1 MLHLGKPCTGKD
13 IDSNEHF
20 PNSDLTPYSAL
31 KWALFGIKGA
41 IQNFKTGKVLSPLTL
56 KCLFLSTIFLGR
68 VSSNLLSGRAQG
80 FPESFKLNAWWEIID
95 ANILNCESEQT
106 ISMLSKT
113 AIYSLQKQCNFLNH
127 IISMHALKGE
137 NLFCLCV

>member
-41 IQNFKTGKVLSPLTL
+41 IQNFKTGKVLSPLSLGKTNYPHFCPKKAKILYRRRTGTDPLFYINCVFNDMGVGPSAKHL
-56 KCLFLSTIFLGR
+56 KCFSF
-68 VSSNLLSGRAQG
+68 NYNFSGKG
-80 FPESFKLNAWWEIID
+80 FIKFVIG
-95 ANILNCESEQT
+95 
-106 ISMLSKT
+106 
-113 AIYSLQKQCNFLNH
+113 QCTELP
-127 IISMHALKGE
+127 
-137 NLFCLCV
+137 